1 MQTKIT
7 IKDKTEFQQRA
18 LQWAMQFPYVAL
30 FDSNNYALDKHSK
43 IEWKLA
49 IDALDFI
56 APNENYFEAVNAFK
70 QKYPADFLAGFFR
83 YECKNESVI
92 ASESSLS
99 EVEVE
104 RAKVLSFGKD
114 LGAGFPPA
122 FFFRPRYILSFVGNE
137 LLVNRNYPETF
148 ELLEQINQYKAVE
161 KMRCIEL
168 TEMST
173 IVHFTEQTPKEKYLQ
188 NVEHIRSRIA
198 EGDFY
203 EMNYCTE
210 IKAENA
216 AINPAKVYAA
226 LQKKTEAPFAC
237 FVKYGEQYLLCA
249 SPERFL
255 AKRGSKII
263 SQPIKGTIRKGNTDE
278 ENERL
283 KNELLNSEKERAEN
297 VMIVDLVR
305 NDLTKFA
312 KTGTINVD
320 ELFGVYSF
328 KTVHHLISTISAEL
342 QDEDNA
348 ILAIKNAFPM
358 GSMTG
363 APKHEVIKQID
374 EIEDMQRGL
383 FSGAVGY
390 FDEANDFD
398 FNVVIRS
405 IFYNADTKEI
415 SIKTGGAITY
425 DSVAEKEYEET
436 ILKRKAME
444 ESLQQIKSPFDDF
457 KTYYV

>member
-1 MQTKIT
+1 MMQTKIT

-99 EVEVE
+99 EVELE
-104 RAKVLSFGKD
+104 RAKILPFGKD

-148 ELLEQINQYKAVE
+148 ELLERINLYKWEE
-161 KMRCIEL
+161 K
-168 TEMST
+168 TST
-173 IVHFTEQTPKEKYLQ
+173 SIHFSEQTPKESYLE
-188 NVEHIRSRIA
+188 NIAHIRSRIA

-216 AINPAKVYAA
+216 AIDPVSAYFK
-226 LQKKTEAPFAC
+226 LQQKTQAPFAC
-237 FVKYGEQYLLCA
+237 FVKYGAQFLLSA

-255 AKRGSKII
+255 CKRGTTLI
-263 SQPIKGTIRKGNTDE
+263 SQPIKGTIRKGKTTE
-278 ENERL
+278 ENEQL
-283 KNELLNSEKERAEN
+283 KNELLHSEKERAEN

-348 ILAIKNAFPM
+348 IAAIKNAFPM

-436 ILKRKAME
+436 VLKRKAMV
-444 ESLQQIKSPFDDF
+444 ESLQ
-457 KTYYV
+457 